1 MHRMRWPSLFICCG
15 GDQLSPA
22 GKYLSSCHSE
32 TSPNW
37 SWESAFLSG
46 RRTGPVIRV
55 GAAAGLLL
63 SQFPLRPITNAALE
77 GKGSFETIGFK
88 RLFCPLFQLLGK
100 VGRRRH
106 KEKATGNSYPPETRN
121 HFRKGSNRRHFSSI
135 APTGQ
140 LSAASCA
147 AARYSCGTGSV
158 MACAD
163 SPGRM
168 LNTSGH
174 TPGHSPHWIQVSR
187 WTYACIF
194 LPPFAK
200 QIGNIMPANRG
211 Y

>member
-63 SQFPLRPITNAALE
+63 SQFPLRPLSNETLE
-77 GKGSFETIGFK
+77 GKGSPETIGVW

-106 KEKATGNSYPPETRN
+106 VSYVKKLIERKLPAGGTKEAVGKKYAVGDKRGKNCRRVGCRQHTIDEQGQVHLPSMVT
-121 HFRKGSNRRHFSSI
+121 KGEENGAGILLPLTYESVISS
-135 APTGQ
+135 
-140 LSAASCA
+140 SA
-147 AARYSCGTGSV
+147 
-158 MACAD
+158 
-163 SPGRM
+163 
-168 LNTSGH
+168 H
-174 TPGHSPHWIQVSR
+174 H
-187 WTYACIF
+187 
-194 LPPFAK
+194 
-200 QIGNIMPANRG
+200 RG
-211 Y
+211 CP